1 MEYRDAGRHFTY
13 RYAAYHQLAAV
24 VEAGTTIAYPRNSE
38 GALVA
43 VLNELG
49 ERHSFAFDGCGRVK
63 QETAFDGR
71 EQVCSRD
78 PLGRVT
84 RLAIPGVG
92 AEELAYDAM
101 GNISSIRYVD
111 GTEARFEYDV
121 LGRVVS
127 ATNEAGEV
135 RLDRDDRGRVVR
147 ERQGAAW
154 VARGYDGM
162 GNLEDLRTSFGLG
175 VHIRHDALG
184 QLSELQILERSGSG
198 TLGASWSL
206 GFGRDLLGR
215 ETTRDAPGAMGPLRS
230 TRTFG
235 PTAMPLA
242 HTTSRGA
249 VELASVQYAWDEG
262 DRLFAMRRDGQEV
275 SFDHDARG
283 RLIAARGPAGTQHRA
298 AGPTGNLARAEGG
311 VGRRHG
317 KGGVL
322 LEAEGTRFGYDARG
336 NTIRKETA
344 DGAVWEYAWN
354 GDGTLARVDM
364 PAGSVSFRY
373 DALGRRVEKRVGEVV
388 TRYVWDG
395 NVPLHEVRTGASESP
410 EITSWVYE
418 PGTFAPAAKIGADGK
433 RYSVVSDY
441 LGTPTEMYDEAG
453 ALAWQAQLDIFG
465 VARASVG
472 AKGDCPFRW
481 PGQYE
486 DEETGLY
493 WNRFRYYDPERGGY
507 LSKDPIGLR
516 GGLEPY
522 GYVWDPLGETDVFG
536 LAGACGTPEDRR
548 EVNPRT
554 LMPTED
560 LSNQSFA
567 RKLAEKMK
575 VEGFDPT
582 EPIQAMEYQG
592 VLYVIDGHHRRA
604 AAIKAKLSRVP
615 VLVWQAGAE
624 QGMKLVREWAATLC
638 DKGF

>member
-1 MEYRDAGRHFTY
+1 
-13 RYAAYHQLAAV
+13 
-24 VEAGTTIAYPRNSE
+24 
-38 GALVA
+38 
-43 VLNELG
+43 
-49 ERHSFAFDGCGRVK
+49 
-63 QETAFDGR
+63 
-71 EQVCSRD
+71 
-78 PLGRVT
+78 
-84 RLAIPGVG
+84 
-92 AEELAYDAM
+92 M
-101 GNISSIRYVD
+101 GNIRSIRYVD
-111 GTEARFEYDV
+111 GTEARFEYDL

-162 GNLEDLRTSFGLG
+162 GNLEDLRTSLGLA
-175 VHIRHDALG
+175 VRTRHDALK
-184 QLSELQILERSGSG
+184 QLRELQVLERSGSG
-198 TLGASWSL
+198 HLGASWSV

-215 ETTRDAPGAMGPLRS
+215 EITRDAPGAMGPLRS

-235 PTAMPLA
+235 PTAMPMA

-262 DRLFAMRRDGQEV
+262 DRLFAMRRGGREV

-283 RLIAARGPAGTQHRA
+283 RLVAARGPAGTQHRA
-298 AGPTGNLARAEGG
+298 AGPTGNLARSEGG

-364 PAGSVSFRY
+364 PTGSVSFRY
-373 DALGRRVEKRVGEVV
+373 DALGRRVEKRVGDVV

-536 LAGACGTPEDRR
+536 LAKDCSAANAQKGLDLENDVEKELKANGIPYKRGQHFVSPIPNMSGEIDFEVPNALIEVTVRKKDKLGQLTKYFTPLFNPNGKPVILYAEKYGGAASRDVERTGAL
-548 EVNPRT
+548 VVRT
-554 LMPTED
+554 LAD
-560 LSNQSFA
+560 LIA
-567 RKLAEKMK
+567 
-575 VEGFDPT
+575 
-582 EPIQAMEYQG
+582 
-592 VLYVIDGHHRRA
+592 
-604 AAIKAKLSRVP
+604 
-615 VLVWQAGAE
+615 LV
-624 QGMKLVREWAATLC
+624 K
-638 DKGF
+638 